1 VRVQKIEDGR
11 FMFRLLCVTAHPDDE
26 AGNFGGSL
34 RLYHERGVETY
45 VLCLT
50 AGQAATHRGDTHS
63 AEDLAAQRRREFQ
76 DSCRILKVTSG
87 EVLDYPDGA
96 LHRADFYRVVEDLV
110 LKLRTIRPHVVMT
123 YGAEGGVTAHSDH
136 GMAGIFATAAF
147 HWAARSDRY
156 AEQLTAGLNP
166 HRAQKLYYTTALF
179 TLPGRQPIA
188 PPPATTVIEI
198 GDYLESKVAAFK
210 AHISQA
216 PLFSLFENHV
226 SKRGR
231 QEHFHLAARAVSSM
245 MTQETDLFAGVEADS

>member
-1 VRVQKIEDGR
+1 
-11 FMFRLLCVTAHPDDE
+11 MLRLLCVTAHPDDE

-50 AGQAATHRGDTHS
+50 PGQAATHRGNTRS
-63 AEDLAAQRRREFQ
+63 MEELAAQRRREFQ
-76 DSCRILKVTSG
+76 GSCQILKVTRG
-87 EVLDYPDGA
+87 EVLDYPDGG

-110 LKLRTIRPHVVMT
+110 LRMRTLRPHIVMT

-136 GMAGIFATAAF
+136 GMAGTFATAAF

-156 AEQLTAGLNP
+156 PEQLTGAASP

-188 PPPATTVIEI
+188 PAPATTIIEI
-198 GDYLESKVAAFK
+198 GDYVETKIAAFK
-210 AHISQA
+210 AHTSQA

-226 SKRGR
+226 VKRGR
-231 QEHFHLAARAVSSM
+231 QEHFHLAARSSPTL
-245 MTQETDLFAGVEADS
+245 MTTEAELLEGVEENF